1 MNRCIHIVLSA
12 PGLFGFMSGQ
22 SDRLRQLGF
31 LPTIVSSASDWLDE
45 RAASEGARRVVL
57 PICRDISLFR
67 DTVSFIRLCR
77 LFYREAPQSVLLSG
91 PKAIFLGG
99 MAAWL
104 CGVQTRVT
112 VYHGMRQENLRG
124 PLRWILDA
132 CDKLSFA
139 SSTNVLAVSPSLR
152 SLMIQRKLLDP
163 GEVKVIGHGTA
174 NGVNP
179 ERFTITTEHVAA
191 SVAIKLALGIPSAA
205 PVIGFVGRLT
215 EDKGIADAYA
225 VFRVLQATRLD
236 LHFIL
241 VGSDEMRTS
250 KGKDLLALL
259 RGDSQVRLIE
269 HTDSV
274 EDYLN
279 LFWVQVFPSAREGF
293 GMVIAEAAALA
304 VPTVA
309 YNVTGVCDAIA
320 DGESGMLVPYGNT
333 TALATALSLYLYNAE
348 LRMRHGMNGWS
359 RTRRLYTTE
368 HTWPS
373 YLAALGLPLSLEKPS
388 NETTMSTIEA
398 SALSD
403 RERLLR

>member
-1 MNRCIHIVLSA
+1 
-12 PGLFGFMSGQ
+12 MSGQ
-22 SDRLRQLGF
+22 CGRLRQLGF
-31 LPTIVSSASDWLDE
+31 LPTIVSSASEWLDE
-45 RAASEGARRVVL
+45 RAAAEGARRVVL

-67 DTVSFIRLCR
+67 DAASFIRLCR
-77 LFYREAPQSVLLSG
+77 LFYREAPDCVVLSG

-104 CGVQTRVT
+104 CEVPKRITI
-112 VYHGMRQENLRG
+112 YHGMRQENLSG

-152 SLMIQRKLLDP
+152 SLMIQRKLLGP
-163 GEVKVIGHGTA
+163 GKVKVIGHGTA

-179 ERFTITTEHVAA
+179 ERFTITTERVAA
-191 SVAIKLALGIPSAA
+191 SVAIKRALGIPSAA
-205 PVIGFVGRLT
+205 PVVGFVGRLT

-225 VFRVLQATRLD
+225 AFKVLQATRLD
-236 LHFIL
+236 LHFVL

-269 HTDSV
+269 HTDCV

-279 LFWVQVFPSAREGF
+279 LFWVQVFPSTREGF

-309 YNVTGVCDAIA
+309 YNVTGVRDAIA
-320 DGESGMLVPYGNT
+320 DGESGMLVPYGNI
-333 TALATALSLYLYNAE
+333 TALATALSIYLNSPE
-348 LRMRHGMNGWS
+348 LRLCHGINGWS
-359 RTRRLYTTE
+359 RVRRFFTPE

-373 YLAALGLPLSLEKPS
+373 YLAALELLESIPKSSREPI
-388 NETTMSTIEA
+388 MSVVEA
-398 SALSD
+398 AALSD

>member
-1 MNRCIHIVLSA
+1 MSRRIHIVLSA

-31 LPTIVSSASDWLDE
+31 LPTIVSSASEWLDE
-45 RAASEGARRVVL
+45 RAAAEGARRVVL

-67 DTVSFIRLCR
+67 DAVSFIRLCR
-77 LFYREAPQSVLLSG
+77 LFHREAPQSVLLSG

-112 VYHGMRQENLRG
+112 VYHGMRQENLSG

-139 SSTNVLAVSPSLR
+139 SSTNVLAVSSSLR
-152 SLMIQRKLLDP
+152 SLMIQRKLLDR

-179 ERFTITTEHVAA
+179 ERFKVTTEGVAA
-191 SVAIKLALGIPSAA
+191 SVAIKRALGIPGAA

-215 EDKGIADAYA
+215 EDKGIVDAYA
-225 VFRVLQATRLD
+225 AFKLLRATRPD
-236 LHFIL
+236 LYLVL

-250 KGKDLLALL
+250 QGKDLLACLCA
-259 RGDSQVRLIE
+259 DSQVRLIE
-269 HTDSV
+269 HTDCI
-274 EDYLN
+274 ENYFN
-279 LFWVQVFPSAREGF
+279 LFWAQVFPSAREGF
-293 GMVIAEAAALA
+293 GMVVVEAAALA
-304 VPTVA
+304 IPTVA
-309 YNVTGVCDAIA
+309 YDVTGVRDAIA
-320 DGESGMLVPYGNT
+320 NGVTGTLVPYGNT
-333 TALATALSLYLYNAE
+333 AALAAALSIYLDSSE
-348 LRMRHGMNGWS
+348 LRLRHGVNGWS
-359 RTRRLYTTE
+359 RARQLYTPE
-368 HTWPS
+368 HTWAS
-373 YLAALGLPLSLEKPS
+373 YLAALGLPASLEKPS

-398 SALSD
+398 TALSD
-403 RERLLR
+403 REHLLR

>member
-1 MNRCIHIVLSA
+1 MSRRIHIVLSA

-31 LPTIVSSASDWLDE
+31 LPTIVSSASAWLDE
-45 RAASEGARRVVL
+45 RAAAEGARRVVL

-67 DTVSFIRLCR
+67 DAVSFVRLCR
-77 LFYREAPQSVLLSG
+77 LFHREAPQSVLLSG

-163 GEVKVIGHGTA
+163 DEVKVIGHGTA

-179 ERFTITTEHVAA
+179 ERFKITTEGVAA
-191 SVAIKLALGIPSAA
+191 SVAIKRALGIPSAA

-225 VFRVLQATRLD
+225 AFKMLQASELD
-236 LHFIL
+236 LHFVL
-241 VGSDEMRTS
+241 VGSDEMHTEE
-250 KGKDLLALL
+250 GQELLSRL
-259 RGDSQVRLIE
+259 RADSEVRLSE
-269 HTDSV
+269 HIDRV

-279 LFWVQVFPSAREGF
+279 FFWVQVFPSAREGF

-309 YNVTGVCDAIA
+309 YNVTGVCDAID
-320 DGESGMLVPYGNT
+320 DGETGMLVPYGNT
-333 TALATALSLYLYNAE
+333 AALAAALSLYLYNAE
-348 LRMRHGMNGWS
+348 LRLRHGMNGWS
-359 RTRRLYTTE
+359 RTRRLYTPE

-373 YLAALGLPLSLEKPS
+373 YLAALGLPASLEKPS

-403 RERLLR
+403 REHLLR